1 MANVKTVWLQGI
13 PQEQQEAFKQR
24 ILSCKDVHKQFL
36 NHLRNRYDSIE
47 RKGFNEEDY
56 RSMDWTHVQ
65 AFNNGRLSIIREIA
79 ELFNFEGE

>member
-1 MANVKTVWLQGI
+1 MANIKTVWLQNI
-13 PQEQQEAFKQR
+13 PKEKQEEFKQR
-24 ILSCKDVHKQFL
+24 LLSCKDVHQQLL

-65 AFNNGRLSIIREIA
+65 AFNNGRLAIIREIA